1 MPELEPPYGVIAN
14 QLCAGNVVPFL
25 GAGASMM
32 GRPADPSWEWDP
44 KEGKILPSGADLA
57 KFLAKQATFPSET
70 DHERT
75 DLARVSS
82 YFAEVSGR
90 PALRMQLRELLGSS
104 YQPSALHKLLAEL
117 PGHHVFVVSN
127 YDTLLEQQFDALGK
141 PYDLVYYP
149 ADNRKLAG
157 SMLWWKHGAPQ
168 PEKVLTN
175 AVPVQ
180 LGETTV
186 IYKMHGTVLRGRPP
200 GLLDEAASSYDSF
213 VITEEDYVEFLY
225 RMTQKRAIPI
235 VLSNWFQERSF
246 LFLGYSLRDWNLR
259 VLLRNLQLSR
269 ASRQAGPQ
277 GKDPVPS
284 WAIQY
289 GPSRLEEK
297 LWDGRGVHIF
307 NQDLTVFTQKMRDEL
322 VRSGRI
328 QP

>member
-1 MPELEPPYGVIAN
+1 EYA
-14 QLCAGNVVPFL
+14 
-25 GAGASMM
+25 
-32 GRPADPSWEWDP
+32 
-44 KEGKILPSGADLA
+44 
-57 KFLAKQATFPSET
+57 
-70 DHERT
+70 
-75 DLARVSS
+75 
-82 YFAEVSGR
+82 
-90 PALRMQLRELLGSS
+90 
-104 YQPSALHKLLAEL
+104 
-117 PGHHVFVVSN
+117 
-127 YDTLLEQQFDALGK
+127 
-141 PYDLVYYP
+141 
-149 ADNRKLAG
+149 
-157 SMLWWKHGAPQ
+157 AP
-168 PEKVLTN
+168 
-175 AVPVQ
+175 
-180 LGETTV
+180 
-186 IYKMHGTVLRGRPP
+186 
-200 GLLDEAASSYDSF
+200 SYDSF

-259 VLLRNLQLSR
+259 GLLRNLQLSR